1 MILTRTLT
9 QVVYVSRRAD
19 GLTERTI
26 DEILSTSAERN
37 RARGVTGVLLMCGR
51 HFMQLL
57 EGDEAVVDPLFQR
70 IAADPRHRDVHKLL
84 RKRVGKRLC
93 PDWGMKAF
101 NPAEEAVL
109 DRARLARMI
118 DDIQARQN
126 TRDWPV
132 EAKVLLNDF
141 RQQLN

>member
-1 MILTRTLT
+1 MVATKALT
-9 QVVYVSRRAD
+9 QVVYVSRRTAELSD
-19 GLTERTI
+19 QKVA
-26 DEILSTSAERN
+26 EIVRTSAERN
-37 RARGVTGVLLMCGR
+37 LGRGVTGVLLACGP

-57 EGDEAVVDPLFQR
+57 EGDGRVVDGLFER
-70 IAADPRHRDVHKLL
+70 IAADPRHTDVRLLL
-84 RKRVGKRLC
+84 RKAVARRLY
-93 PDWGMKAF
+93 PEWGMKAF
-101 NPAEEAVL
+101 APGEEAVL
-109 DRARLARMI
+109 DRGRLARMI